1 MQVSERGTEWMGCH
15 DATGGIGRLLAVYLG
30 ENDSHSGLVG
40 THDGPDA
47 ALGKRLQMPK
57 T

>member
-1 MQVSERGTEWMGCH
+1 MRP
-15 DATGGIGRLLAVYLG
+15 GGIGRLLAVYLG

-40 THDGPDA
+40 TQDGPDA

-57 T
+57 YPPGPLYPLCPFSY